1 MCTMISSKLDKQY
14 SKSAEFESV
23 SYSLANDR
31 VFLVMHCCFFLFDC
45 WSVTDTMII
54 LCLLGRSGI
63 THMAWPTESRLWIRS
78 ARLQNTVIAFS
89 ASSSFTLW
97 EEVSFWCLACYPW
110 WWLRNIGWPKCT
122 FVCLGTGSGLGTFV
136 LKLLEDE
143 FPEVYR
149 IVTSVYPTAED
160 DVITSPYNSV
170 LAMKELTEHADCV
183 LPVDNQVQYLSPGII
198 ALKPYLQS
206 CIFW

>member
-1 MCTMISSKLDKQY
+1 M
-14 SKSAEFESV
+14 
-23 SYSLANDR
+23 
-31 VFLVMHCCFFLFDC
+31 
-45 WSVTDTMII
+45 TDTVIG
-54 LCLLGRSGI
+54 LWLLGRSGI

-97 EEVSFWCLACYPW
+97 EEVSFWCLACYPC
-110 WWLRNIGWPKCT
+110 WWLRNMGWPKRT

-143 FPEVYR
+143 FPEVCR

-160 DVITSPYNSV
+160 DVITSPYNSI

-183 LPVDNQVQYLSPGII
+183 LPVDNQVSLSWHHSSQTLFAVMYILI
-198 ALKPYLQS
+198 KHVKTR
-206 CIFW
+206 CTIFDVNDAKQLCSHVPLPN